1 MVNLKKLN
9 STSIFLFIIFSILL
23 WDKLIKPSFEEEVEE
38 KTITIEEK
46 QGSTGKEIVKE
57 YIPYPVYSHDKKEQ
71 YTVDKKL
78 KEEYEKLNDSLAK
91 YKKYLEAIK
100 INKYE
105 KTLVDNDT
113 INIKGRAT
121 TQGKLLD
128 YSVDYKIKSFD
139 FEYKPEVV
147 KRLPTLSLGLGLET
161 SIPTPTSNQ
170 LIFKPEL
177 SITNRKGHE
186 ISIAY
191 DTDNRVWLGYTKH
204 FKIIK

>member
-1 MVNLKKLN
+1 M
-9 STSIFLFIIFSILL
+9 I
-23 WDKLIKPSFEEEVEE
+23 WDKFISPSNQEEVIEE
-38 KTITIEEK
+38 KTVTIEEK
-46 QGSTGKEIVKE
+46 EGSTGIKTVKE

-78 KEEYEKLNDSLAK
+78 KEEYEKLSDSLEQ

-100 INKYE
+100 INKYK

-113 INIKGRAT
+113 IKIEGKAT
-121 TQGKLLD
+121 ARGELLD

-147 KRLPTLSLGLGLET
+147 KRLPSLSLGLGLES
-161 SIPTPTSNQ
+161 SIPTPTNTDLTLKAEISAM
-170 LIFKPEL
+170 
-177 SITNRKGHE
+177 NRKGNE

-191 DTDNRVWLGYTKH
+191 DTERRIWLGYTKH